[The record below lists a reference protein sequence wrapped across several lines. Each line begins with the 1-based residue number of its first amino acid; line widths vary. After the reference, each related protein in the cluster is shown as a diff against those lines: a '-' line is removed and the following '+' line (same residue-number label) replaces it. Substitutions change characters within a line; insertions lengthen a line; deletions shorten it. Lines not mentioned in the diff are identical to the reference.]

1 MSRHRLRRRW
11 QAGVLIALSIGVG
24 VGVAGAPAQAP
35 APPPAPVRS
44 CAEMEAFLKTARI
57 GRQRDL
63 PVGVTAPSRATLD
76 DGTFQHDASIQ
87 RVDIRKTT
95 FQTPRGTELNFRD
108 SWQFNVAGYELA
120 KLLELNMV
128 PPYVQRRVG
137 GADASVTWWVSDAMM
152 ERDRV
157 RKNLSPEAPQKWN
170 DEMHASRLFHE
181 LIGDSDYNMTNT
193 LIAPGWRVW
202 MIDFTRAFRLVKA
215 LQYAKEVTRVDRKLY
230 ANLRGLSREV
240 LQERLGNWLTKQ
252 EIDAV
257 LGRRDLLV
265 SALEA
270 QIASRG
276 EAAVFYELPRVGEA
290 CGTGLQ

>member
-1 MSRHRLRRRW
+1 MGMHRVRRRW
-11 QAGVLIALSIGVG
+11 RLGVLAALSIRLGV
-24 VGVAGAPAQAP
+24 VVAGAPAQAP
-35 APPPAPVRS
+35 VPPAAPARS
-44 CAEMEAFLKTARI
+44 CAEMETFLKTARI
-57 GRQRDL
+57 GPQRDL

-76 DGTFQHDASIQ
+76 DGSFKHDAAIQ
-87 RVDIRKTT
+87 TVDIRKTT

-128 PPYVQRRVG
+128 PPYVQRRVRNT
-137 GADASVTWWVSDAMM
+137 DASVTWWVNDAKM

-157 RKNLSPEAPQKWN
+157 SKNLTPPNPQRWN
-170 DEMHASRLFHE
+170 DEMHASRLFHV
-181 LIGDSDYNMTNT
+181 LIGDGDYNMTNT
-193 LIAPGWRVW
+193 LIAPDWRVW
-202 MIDFTRAFRLVKA
+202 MIDFTRAFRLIKS
-215 LQYAKEVTRVDRKLY
+215 LDYAKDVTRVDRKLY

-240 LQERLGNWLTKQ
+240 LQERLGTWLTKA

-257 LGRRDLLV
+257 LGRKDLLV
-265 SALEA
+265 RALEA

-276 EAAVFYELPRVGEA
+276 EAVFYELPRVGEP